1 MIVAAATAVSMACGT
16 YRHDKTIHNVIATGW
31 DDRGGV
37 VSLAEVI
44 RLRWDFWGINPPHT
58 NPKTWVERRG
68 QVVRQGTVVTPVS
81 HLLGDWPDAYARQ
94 DGRGFVVTNGGDGC
108 RLVTLTGGVTDC
120 PFEAN
125 DKRVVY
131 FLPRSERLLLAGK
144 PQRPGSDAG
153 YTLYTLDLNPAFDL
167 KNSALRVLDDAFLEL
182 PYNAPAGLGC
192 RDASYRALA
201 ADETAWV
208 VACPRGLWLVSRR
221 AEPALLISYDD
232 TVAEPRIAYD
242 PRPEDDQRTFHQTYG
257 LAWSPDASRIYYC
270 PDVDKKAVIITAATR
285 QVQPV
290 GMCLGGAA
298 WSPAGRTITGTRA
311 GMIADQIVVQ

>member
-1 MIVAAATAVSMACGT
+1 MASAPCGTRSPRHQRLQRVPAPTCRQFRATARAAAAVPAEQAAEAARQARSDCTKPCPCEPITWHFAHCAGMRTGTLRGILIVAAATAVSMACGT

-131 FLPRSERLLLAGK
+131 FLP
-144 PQRPGSDAG
+144 
-153 YTLYTLDLNPAFDL
+153 
-167 KNSALRVLDDAFLEL
+167 
-182 PYNAPAGLGC
+182 
-192 RDASYRALA
+192 
-201 ADETAWV
+201 
-208 VACPRGLWLVSRR
+208 
-221 AEPALLISYDD
+221 
-232 TVAEPRIAYD
+232 
-242 PRPEDDQRTFHQTYG
+242 
-257 LAWSPDASRIYYC
+257 
-270 PDVDKKAVIITAATR
+270 
-285 QVQPV
+285 
-290 GMCLGGAA
+290 
-298 WSPAGRTITGTRA
+298 
-311 GMIADQIVVQ
+311 